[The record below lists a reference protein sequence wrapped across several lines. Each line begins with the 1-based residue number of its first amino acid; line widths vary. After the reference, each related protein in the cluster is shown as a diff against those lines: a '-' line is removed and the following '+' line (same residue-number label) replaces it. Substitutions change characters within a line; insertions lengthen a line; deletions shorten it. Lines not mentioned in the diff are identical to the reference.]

1 MISKETINTIRE
13 TSRIEEVVGD
23 FVNLKR
29 RGVNMLGLCPF
40 HDEKTPSFT
49 VSPAK
54 GIFKCF
60 GCGQSGDPVKFIM
73 EHEHFTYP
81 EALRYLAKKYNIEI
95 EETEET
101 PEQKAEESLKESLFA
116 VNQFAENYF
125 IENLWHSDKGKAI
138 GLSYF
143 RERGFSDEIIQKFKL
158 GYSFEEWDHLLKTAA
173 DNGYKPDY
181 LKTVGLLTSG
191 EKTVD
196 MYRGRVMFPIHNL
209 SGRVLGFG
217 GRILKSNEKSP
228 KYINSPESEIY
239 NKSKSLY
246 GIFFAKNAIV
256 KHDKCYLVEGYTDVI
271 SLHQSGI
278 ENVVASSGTSLTT
291 GQIQLIRRYT
301 QNITILYDGDNAGI
315 KASFRGIDMILE
327 EGMNVNVVLFP
338 DGEDPDSFSKK
349 NSTEALQ
356 QFLLENQKDFIRFK
370 AGILTKDAGDDPVKK
385 ASVIRDMVNSIAL
398 IPDGIA
404 RTLFVQQCSDMM
416 HISEQV
422 LYAELN
428 KIRREKFKEKTRND
442 HTTSFSEE
450 EYIPEEKL
458 TAPRQDE
465 KYKETYPGE
474 AQEMEIIRLL
484 LNYADMEFPYKYE
497 NDEGETVEQVI
508 KVGDFV
514 IHDLRTDEIEMLNP
528 LYQLCYKEIEEL
540 IDNGKHNEVQSFFI
554 QHQDDKLRNLAA
566 GLLTLKHQLS
576 NGWEEKYRIFTER
589 EDMVIHK
596 TVMQVLYRFKAV
608 KLDYMIEG
616 YMKKLNETTETE
628 EITSI
633 LTTIRNL
640 EDVKKQIS
648 HELSVVIWK

>member
-1 MISKETINTIRE
+1 MISKDTIQTIRE
-13 TSRIEEVVGD
+13 TARIEEVVGE

-49 VSPAK
+49 VSPTK

-60 GCGQSGDPVKFIM
+60 GCGQSGDSLKFIM

-81 EALRYLAKKYNIEI
+81 EALRYLAKKYHIEI
-95 EETEET
+95 EESEET
-101 PEQKAEESLKESLFA
+101 PEQKIEDQNKESLFA

-125 IENLWHSDKGKAI
+125 TDNLWNTEKGKAI

-143 RERGFSDEIIQKFKL
+143 HERGFTDETILKFKL
-158 GYSFEEWDHLLKTAA
+158 GYSPEEWDHLYKTAL
-173 DNGYKPDY
+173 DQGYKTEY
-181 LKTVGLLTSG
+181 LKKVGLVTSG

-246 GIFFAKNAIV
+246 GIYFAKNAIV
-256 KHDKCYLVEGYTDVI
+256 KNDMCYLVEGYTDVI
-271 SLHQSGI
+271 SLHQAGI
-278 ENVVASSGTSLTT
+278 ENVVASSGTSLTI

-338 DGEDPDSFSKK
+338 EGEDPDSFAKK
-349 NSTEALQ
+349 HSQDELRM
-356 QFLLENQKDFIRFK
+356 FLIENRKDFIRFK
-370 AGILTKDAGDDPVKK
+370 AGVLSKDAGDDPIKK

-404 RTLFVQQCSDMM
+404 RTLFIQQCSEMM
-416 HISEQV
+416 RVEEQV
-422 LYAELN
+422 LYNELN
-428 KIRREKFKEKTRND
+428 KIRRQKLKEKNKND
-442 HTTSFSEE
+442 NSFNDQEF
-450 EYIPEEKL
+450 IPEEKL
-458 TAPRQDE
+458 IAPRQVDKFKE
-465 KYKETYPGE
+465 KYPGE
-474 AQEMEIIRLL
+474 AQELEVIRLL
-484 LNYADMEFPYKYE
+484 INYAEREFPMKYE
-497 NDEGETVEQVI
+497 NEEGELIEHI
-508 KVGDFV
+508 INVGDFV
-514 IHDLRTDEIEMLNP
+514 MNDIRTDEIEMIHP
-528 LYQLCYKEIEEL
+528 LHQLIFKEIEEL
-540 IDNGKHNEVQSFFI
+540 IQQKKHTEVQTFFI
-554 QHQDDKLRNLAA
+554 QHQQDEIRNLVA
-566 GLLTLKHQLS
+566 GLLTSPHQLS
-576 NGWEEKYRIFTER
+576 EGWEQKYRIFTER

-608 KLDYMIEG
+608 KLDEMIQNW
-616 YMKKLNETTETE
+616 MNKLNETTDHE
-628 EITSI
+628 ELTSI
-633 LTTIRNL
+633 LTTIQNL
-640 EDVKKQIS
+640 EEVKK
-648 HELSVVIWK
+648 ELSKELTVVIWK